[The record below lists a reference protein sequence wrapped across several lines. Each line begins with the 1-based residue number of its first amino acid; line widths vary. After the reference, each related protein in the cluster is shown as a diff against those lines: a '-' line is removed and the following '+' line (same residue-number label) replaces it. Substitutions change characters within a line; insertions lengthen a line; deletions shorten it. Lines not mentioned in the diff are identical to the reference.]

1 MKRTFL
7 SNEEII
13 DQWDAAV
20 NKRIAL
26 DRLAVTCRTTRE
38 GMKAKLLELGVTEE
52 ELDAVPEKKA
62 PARHYA
68 KRKTPTNAK
77 LDEAR
82 ARELYDEGKNDH
94 EIGRTL
100 GFSDSTIWAW
110 RKRRG
115 LEANASHGGRP
126 KAMTEELCRR
136 AREMYD
142 AGAHDPDIAE
152 ALQVDRQVIFD
163 WRKKNDLPAHPRR
176 YEKKQEGKAM
186 KKDSEQ
192 TTERSEPCDPCVE
205 PKRETCDGCGNEGST
220 AIAPRITMEPRKE
233 PPRRE
238 TPEEPKPLSLGELRR
253 YLTEFL
259 PAVLNEAQLD
269 IDGAPVTEF
278 YGFTVTSPNGVPTV
292 DILTRRG

>member
-13 DQWDAAV
+13 DQWDAAI
-20 NKRIAL
+20 NKNIAL
-26 DRLAVTCRTTRE
+26 DRLAVACRTTRE
-38 GMKAKLLELGVTEE
+38 GMRAKLLELGVTEE
-52 ELDAVPEKKA
+52 EIDAVPEKKA

-77 LDEAR
+77 LDEER

-176 YEKKQEGKAM
+176 YEIKQEGKAM

-192 TTERSEPCDPCVE
+192 TTGRSEPCDPCVE
-205 PKRETCDGCGNEGST
+205 PKRETCEGCENEGST
-220 AIAPRITMEPRKE
+220 AIAPRITMEPRPE
-233 PPRRE
+233 PPREADGTMTVARFVSALVHY
-238 TPEEPKPLSLGELRR
+238 LSEATAEAELR
-253 YLTEFL
+253 
-259 PAVLNEAQLD
+259 VN
-269 IDGAPVTEF
+269 GAPVDEL
-278 YGFTVTSPNGVPTV
+278 GFDIRVKNEQVFV
-292 DILTRRG
+292 DLLTRRG